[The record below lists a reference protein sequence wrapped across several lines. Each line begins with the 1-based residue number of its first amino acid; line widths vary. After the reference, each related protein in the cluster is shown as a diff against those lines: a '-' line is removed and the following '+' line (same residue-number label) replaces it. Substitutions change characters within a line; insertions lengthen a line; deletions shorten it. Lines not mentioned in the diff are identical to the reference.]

1 MTDQTSTTA
10 LRPALAKL
18 AAEPESLTTRKLW
31 KALTVVERTQALEAA
46 LAADEQ
52 GVATV
57 RVQSALI
64 KGKKYRPQTVAAMN
78 RKKLATELAPVPVD
92 DTYLIDSAL
101 IDFHFAHRRP
111 MMAAFLDHLGIPHED
126 GRLGENV
133 ADHLPTPERLRAAA
147 DALAPRFVPDE
158 LFTYFLTL
166 LLQDRATW
174 GALGEWMKERGQ
186 G

>member
-1 MTDQTSTTA
+1 MTDQSSAAA

-18 AAEPESLTTRKLW
+18 ATEPESLTARKLW
-31 KALTVVERTQALEAA
+31 KALSVAERTQALEAA

-64 KGKKYRPQTVAAMN
+64 KGKKYRPQTVTAMN
-78 RKKLATELAPVPVD
+78 RKKLAMELAPVPVD
-92 DTYLIDSAL
+92 DSYLIDSAL

-111 MMAAFLDHLGIPHED
+111 MMAAFLDHLGIPHEE
-126 GRLGENV
+126 GRLGEDV
-133 ADHLPTPERLRAAA
+133 AEHLPTPERLRAAA
-147 DALAPRFVPDE
+147 DALVTRFPPDE
-158 LFTYFLTL
+158 LYTYFLTL
-166 LLQDRATW
+166 VLQDRQTW
-174 GALGEWMKERGQ
+174 GALGEWMAARG